1 MATQTL
7 SEPKTDSLYGWV
19 VVFAGALITCVAMG
33 AMFALPVYLQPISAE
48 TGWSSGGISAAMTA
62 GFVVMGVAGFGWG
75 VLSDRIALR
84 FRDIRLNLVGR
95 LRLVAGRQAQ
105 YCAGE

>member
-48 TGWSSGGISAAMTA
+48 TGWSSGGISAAMTV

-75 VLSDRIALR
+75 ILSDRIGVR
-84 FRDIRLNLVGR
+84 PVV
-95 LRLVAGRQAQ
+95 LVAALIGGAGLIIASQARDLMVF
-105 YCAGE
+105 